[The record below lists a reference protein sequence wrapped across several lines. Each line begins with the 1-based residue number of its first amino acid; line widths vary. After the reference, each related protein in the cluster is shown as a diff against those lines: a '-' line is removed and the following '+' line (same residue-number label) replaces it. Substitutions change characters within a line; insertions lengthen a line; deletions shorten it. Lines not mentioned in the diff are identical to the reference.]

1 MSVIGLAQSRYC
13 EAVQYVKKSM
23 VHGKNL
29 LKREVLSLEWKS
41 EGVMDKSTKIY
52 INLNMQ
58 LCTYVSAL
66 NFSSAG
72 YL

>member
-1 MSVIGLAQSRYC
+1 MSVIGLAQSRYR

-23 VHGKNL
+23 VGRICW
-29 LKREVLSLEWKS
+29 REVLSLEWKS